1 MTKVLVVV
9 AKVRMPRHHYNL
21 KTGRHHLYRQLC
33 QAFNCLL
40 YFSKSS
46 FKVDL
51 CAPIAYYFK
60 VETVATALDISL
72 SVPLGNQRV
81 RFP

>member
-1 MTKVLVVV
+1 MSTT
-9 AKVRMPRHHYNL
+9 MY
-21 KTGRHHLYRQLC
+21 
-33 QAFNCLL
+33 CLL

-60 VETVATALDISL
+60 VETVATALDIPL
-72 SVPLGNQRV
+72 SVPMGNQRV
-81 RFP
+81 RFPQMILQFLFLCSACFFCCNVVKHEL